1 MVYASVTGKQC
12 EAIKL
17 IERRPMRAKLSNTQ
31 IAEFKSNG
39 AILVKNAVD
48 SDWVERLNKVVT
60 EQLQRP
66 SKWANDAN
74 PDSPQNRMFTDRYLW
89 QENDEVKAFVYE
101 SGCAEIAAQAMQ
113 SSTARFYF
121 DHLLVKE
128 PGTDAVTPWHQDVPY
143 WPFLGKQI
151 CSMWVALTKAN
162 VAESSL
168 EFIRGS
174 HLANRY
180 YMPEVFGTKGNP
192 NVAWT
197 KSAEG
202 EPVPPIEANRSAY
215 DIIGFDVEPGDAI
228 LFSAWILH
236 WAPGNVSLTKR
247 RAAMSTRWLG
257 DDVIWHP
264 HEGADP
270 TVTQEYVSVLPGEPL
285 GDEPVLPCI
294 WSA

>member
-1 MVYASVTGKQC
+1 
-12 EAIKL
+12 
-17 IERRPMRAKLSNTQ
+17 
-31 IAEFKSNG
+31 
-39 AILVKNAVD
+39 
-48 SDWVERLNKVVT
+48 
-60 EQLQRP
+60 
-66 SKWANDAN
+66 
-74 PDSPQNRMFTDRYLW
+74 
-89 QENDEVKAFVYE
+89 
-101 SGCAEIAAQAMQ
+101 
-113 SSTARFYF
+113 
-121 DHLLVKE
+121 
-128 PGTDAVTPWHQDVPY
+128 
-143 WPFLGKQI
+143 
-151 CSMWVALTKAN
+151 MWVALTKAS

-174 HLANRY
+174 HLTNRY

-197 KSAEG
+197 KAAEG

-236 WAPGNVSLTKR
+236 WAPGNISVTER

-270 TVTQEYVSVLPGEPL
+270 TVTQEHVSVAPGESL
-285 GDEPVLPCI
+285 RDEPALPCI